1 MKNAIWLLGLC
12 FVLSGCVV
20 RTYTMTKD
28 RVDQDLSSGNK
39 GYLQGSGPTESV
51 ERSKTR
57 DTQVLEVEFGPRSKT
72 KKQAAVTSAPV
83 AQESA
88 PIEEGNRGYITETAP
103 EAPVAPACEEYK
115 VQKGDTLQKIS
126 EKFYGTTKRWTKIFE
141 ANKDKIKAPDK
152 IRVGQTI
159 CVPAEGKIEV
169 KETQENLK

>member
-1 MKNAIWLLGLC
+1 MRKSIVLLPVLA

-39 GYLQGSGPTESV
+39 GYLQGSAPAETA
-51 ERSKTR
+51 ERSTTR
-57 DTQVLEVEFGPRSKT
+57 QTQVLEVEFGPKSKT
-72 KKQAAVTSAPV
+72 AKKTAEAPAV
-83 AQESA
+83 Q
-88 PIEEGNRGYITETAP
+88 
-103 EAPVAPACEEYK
+103 EAPVVQEEAVVETPAPVITEAPACEEYK

-126 EKFYGTTKRWTKIFE
+126 EKFYGTTKRWHKIFE

-159 CVPAEGKIEV
+159 CVPTEGKIEV
-169 KETQENLK
+169 KETKENLK